1 MHIFIPQSII
11 MKKFSLLLL
20 FLALLTA
27 VNAQMNDKALDD
39 NKAYTGA
46 KPTMDNYHAIYQLNV
61 NDPKIIEMAIRN
73 INNAMADP
81 RLAGKLQIELIAY
94 ADGTEA
100 YMKGGKYEGDLKML
114 VQKGVIVAQCEH
126 TLKSR
131 NISRDK
137 LYDFIAIVPT
147 ANGELILR
155 HAEGWAIIK
164 P

>member
-1 MHIFIPQSII
+1 
-11 MKKFSLLLL
+11 MKHFPLLMLS
-20 FLALLTA
+20 LALIISTA
-27 VNAQMNDKALDD
+27 RAQTNETALEN

-46 KPTMDNYHAIYQLNV
+46 KATLDKYHVIYQLDV
-61 NDPKIIEMAIRN
+61 NDPKIIEKAIRN
-73 INNAMADP
+73 INNALGDP
-81 RLAGKLQIELIAY
+81 RLSGKLQIELIAY

-114 VQKGVIVAQCEH
+114 VQKGVIVAQCLH
-126 TLKSR
+126 TLKAR
-131 NISRDK
+131 NISPGQ
-137 LYDFIAIVPT
+137 LYDFIALVPT

>member
-1 MHIFIPQSII
+1 

-20 FLALLTA
+20 SLALLIT
-27 VNAQMNDKALDD
+27 VGNAQTNDVALEH
-39 NKAYTGA
+39 NRAYTGA
-46 KPTMDNYHAIYQLNV
+46 KPSQDMYHAIYQLNV
-61 NDPKIIEMAIRN
+61 SDPKVIEMAIRN
-73 INNAMADP
+73 INNAMADS
-81 RLAGKLQIELIAY
+81 RLAGKLQIELVAY

-100 YMKGGKYEGDLKML
+100 FMKGGKYEGDLKML

-137 LYDFIAIVPT
+137 LYDFVAIVPT